1 MEDYQ
6 EAAKRLES
14 VYAYA
19 FYELVPY
26 EFFRPKEGRD
36 VEVNLAG
43 KELHCKD
50 CGRVEKVAYRNAGT
64 VYYSHGKLKEEQA
77 AYEVLGLDFPSEEEL
92 AAGAPFTNE
101 ALGYCEDC
109 ARKRARKEERPEQ
122 LFVLLAENLH
132 RVDKL
137 AFAAQRA
144 GDTAGLA
151 ACRESA
157 EHFLE
162 DAQKLLDFLP
172 EKFSAYVG
180 RPLSLPESMADKIY
194 HEYTVA
200 FPAEGTST
208 ARFYLCREI
217 EKSRAAMFLSEGRPY
232 IDA

>member
-1 MEDYQ
+1 MDYQ
-6 EAAKRLES
+6 EAARRLES

-36 VEVNLAG
+36 VEVNLVG

-50 CGRVEKVAYRNAGT
+50 CGRVEKITYRNAGT
-64 VYYSHGKLKEEQA
+64 VYYSHGKLAEEKA
-77 AYEVLGLDFPSEEEL
+77 AYDELGLDFPSEAEL
-92 AAGAPFTNE
+92 LSGKEFTNE

-109 ARKRARKEERPEQ
+109 ARKRAKKEEKPAQ

-132 RVDKL
+132 RVDQL
-137 AFAAQRA
+137 ALAAARA
-144 GDTAGLA
+144 NDTAGLA

-157 EHFLE
+157 AHFLE
-162 DAQKLLDFLP
+162 DARKLLGFLP

-180 RPLSLPESMADKIY
+180 RPLSLPESIADKIY

-208 ARFYLCREI
+208 ARFYLRREI
-217 EKSRAAMFLSEGRPY
+217 EKSRAAMFLSEARPY